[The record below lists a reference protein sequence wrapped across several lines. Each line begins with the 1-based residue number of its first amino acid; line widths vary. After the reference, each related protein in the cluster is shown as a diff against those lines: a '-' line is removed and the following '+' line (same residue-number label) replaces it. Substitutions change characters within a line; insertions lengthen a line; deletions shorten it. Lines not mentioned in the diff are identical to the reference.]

1 MSEAL
6 RAGYKLTEVGVIP
19 EQWRVFLLGDL
30 FKFKNGLNKSKEYF
44 GHGTPIVNYMDVY
57 SKRGL
62 SHREIKGL
70 VDVTKAELKAYEVRK
85 GDVFF
90 TRTSETVDE
99 VGISSILLDDSADTV
114 FSGFVLRGRAQ
125 DTCLVDEYKKY
136 CFASNGFRRQIIA
149 TSSYTTRALTN
160 GRLLSAISMPVP
172 PKPEQ
177 TAIAAALSNIDALL
191 AKLNTLIAKKR
202 YIKQAT
208 MQQLLTGQTRLPG
221 FSGEW
226 EVKRV
231 EEFGEVV
238 TGGTPRTDVQEY
250 WGEGFPWI
258 TPTDISIDRDMHT
271 SERSITLSGLN
282 SIRSLPKNTVLVTC
296 IASIGKNAILKTEGA
311 CNQQIN
317 AVIPNHDHC
326 VEFLYYIFEVS
337 KQYLQAN
344 AGTSAT
350 SMVSKAVF
358 SKMNFL
364 VPSLPE
370 QTAIAAVFS
379 DMDTE
384 LAALE
389 TRRDKTQ
396 ALKQGMMQE
405 LLTGKIRLV

>member
-1 MSEAL
+1 MSEVL

-19 EQWRVFLLGDL
+19 TGWKVHALNELCTSILDCHHSTPVWTKAGNVVLRNQNIRYGKLDLTFPSFTDEHNFIERTRRAVPTIGDL
-30 FKFKNGLNKSKEYF
+30 VITREAPMGEVCAIPKDLKCCLGQRMVLLRTNQDV
-44 GHGTPIVNYMDVY
+44 VNSVY
-57 SKRGL
+57 LLYCLQS
-62 SHREIKGL
+62 
-70 VDVTKAELKAYEVRK
+70 
-85 GDVFF
+85 
-90 TRTSETVDE
+90 TV
-99 VGISSILLDDSADTV
+99 V
-114 FSGFVLRGRAQ
+114 Q
-125 DTCLVDEYKKY
+125 
-136 CFASNGFRRQIIA
+136 
-149 TSSYTTRALTN
+149 
-160 GRLLSAISMPVP
+160 SAISVGGGTGSTVSNLRIPVLKGLRIP
-172 PKPEQ
+172 FPALEEQ
-177 TAIAAALSNIDALL
+177 RAIAAALSDIDTLL
-191 AKLNTLIAKKR
+191 AKLDTLIAKKR
-202 YIKQAT
+202 NIKQAT

-258 TPTDISIDRDMHT
+258 TPTDISIGRDMHA
-271 SERSITLSGLN
+271 SERSITPSGLN

-317 AVIPNHDHC
+317 AVIPNQDHC
-326 VEFLYYIFEVS
+326 VEFLYYIFEAS

-384 LAALE
+384 LATLE
-389 TRRDKTQ
+389 TRRDKTL

-405 LLTGKIRLV
+405 LLTGRIRLV